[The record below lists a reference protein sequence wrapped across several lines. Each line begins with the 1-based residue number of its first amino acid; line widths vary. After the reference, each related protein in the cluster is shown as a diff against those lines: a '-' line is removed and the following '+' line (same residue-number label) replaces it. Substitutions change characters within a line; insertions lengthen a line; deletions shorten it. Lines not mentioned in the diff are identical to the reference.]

1 MLGHEGVQEEST
13 TTSIAR
19 WMNTIRI
26 PLYLCVTWIQLN
38 LLSVSIAAGDPYDVG
53 TVFVPLGLAA
63 LDAIM
68 VLWSR
73 GRKTGT
79 GTAGLILSSLSI
91 AVVINSLQFY
101 LLIFLT
107 RYTHLLIIEDYF
119 MIVLGILIGLI
130 SLVELTALLYGL
142 LHTPKETLD
151 SAYTMRTYET

>member
-1 MLGHEGVQEEST
+1 MSWYEGVQEEST

-38 LLSVSIAAGDPYDVG
+38 LLSVTIAAGDPYDIG
-53 TVFVPLGLAA
+53 TVIVPLGLAA
-63 LDAIM
+63 LDVIM

-73 GRKTGT
+73 ERKRGT
-79 GTAGLILSSLSI
+79 GTAGLILSSLSLG
-91 AVVINSLQFY
+91 VVINSLQSY

-119 MIVLGILIGLI
+119 MIVLGILVGLV
-130 SLVELTALLYGL
+130 SLVELSALLYGS

-151 SAYTMRTYET
+151 SAYTVRTYET